1 MSHWQNDGK
10 YLEEECMPVTLGGVA
25 SGVDTE
31 DIIKKLVNVE
41 SQQAQKAQ
49 RDKGELQVKKKALQG
64 YGVVLGDLQKTVKE
78 LYGFRSSY
86 DEKKGLSSNP
96 SVLEAIATK
105 NAEKGSSKVKVT
117 TLASSHKIS
126 TDPVDASVELP
137 AGQFD
142 IEVGNDNRSVKFR
155 GGNIVKFKEKLD
167 EAISG
172 ITTISDVN
180 TDGSRHVVAL
190 ESKTSGKNGEI
201 KIKGDRDFLKSIGLV
216 KGEKDETK
224 DKINLVFDN
233 KYFSAYNGEQKPETQ
248 DGSLAVSEDGKSLT
262 MGGVLWQEYTLP
274 VPVEV
279 KKNSVLQLNMTYQPP
294 KKEEGDDGTLP
305 YKVETGP
312 DMTTIIKGIE
322 LHGYKISRERELDQ
336 KPKKTTGDDIVGV
349 GVVVDENGSRKEK
362 IYKIAKDSKG
372 LQEFPVGA
380 DFDGKKISRVIFYCN
395 DGQVK
400 YADGSIATPLDR
412 KGLLDPKN
420 VISDAKDAKLKVDG
434 VEITRSK
441 NDGISDVI
449 KGVTLNL
456 KGVNDKDEVVITI
469 DNDIAASVKKIN
481 AFIDAYNKYLDA
493 TDSLTRTSKMA
504 KPGDYEKL
512 KSESGLFV
520 GDMMIIRLEN
530 QMKILVG
537 AAFPS
542 RVERPIK
549 TLPQVGI
556 NTGKIN
562 AAWESIKE
570 GKLQLEEGTLKEAII
585 NNPDGVKDLFG
596 SDNDGDNRIDN
607 GFAYNMENALEPYVR
622 PGKNLITAKIELQ
635 DDSIKQKDEFI
646 AKQGDHLKTY
656 EEKLRRK
663 FSSMEKSVSNSKSQQ
678 NWMKSQM
685 NSGQ

>member
-1 MSHWQNDGK
+1 
-10 YLEEECMPVTLGGVA
+10 MPVTLGGVA

-49 RDKGELQVKKKALQG
+49 RDKGELQTKKKALQS
-64 YGVVLGDLQKTVKE
+64 YGTVLLDLQKAVKE
-78 LYGFRSSY
+78 LYGFRASY
-86 DEKKGLSSNP
+86 DEKRGLSSNP
-96 SVLEAIATK
+96 TVVEAIATK
-105 NAEKGSSKVKVT
+105 NAEKGSSKVKVN
-117 TLASSHKIS
+117 TLASSHKIT
-126 TDPVDASVELP
+126 TDPVDASIELP

-142 IEVGNDNRSVKFR
+142 VEVGNDKRSVKFR
-155 GGNIVKFKEKLD
+155 GGNIVKLKEKLD
-167 EAISG
+167 ESISA

-180 TDGSRHVVAL
+180 TDGSRHVVTL
-190 ESKTSGKNGEI
+190 ESKTPGKNGEI
-201 KIKGDRDFLKSIGLV
+201 KITGDRDFLKSIGLV
-216 KGEKDETK
+216 KGEKDEEK

-233 KYFSAYNGEQKPETQ
+233 KYFSAYKGDQKPESQ

-279 KKNSVLQLNMTYQPP
+279 NKNTVLQLNMTYQPP

-322 LHGYKISRERELDQ
+322 LHGYKISRERELEQ
-336 KPKKTTGDDIVGV
+336 KQKKPLGDDIIGV
-349 GVVVDENGSRKEK
+349 GVAADENGSRKEK

-372 LQEFPVGA
+372 LQEFPIGA
-380 DFDGKKISRVIFYCN
+380 DFEGKKISRVIFYCN

-420 VISDAKDAKLKVDG
+420 VIADAKDAKLKVDG
-434 VEITRSK
+434 VEITRNK
-441 NDGISDVI
+441 NEGISDVI

-456 KGVNDKDEVVITI
+456 KGVSESDIVITI

-493 TDSLTRTSKMA
+493 TESLTKTAKMG

-512 KSESGLFV
+512 KGDSGLFV
-520 GDMMIIRLEN
+520 GDMMIIRLQN
-530 QMKILVG
+530 QMKTLVG

-585 NNPDGVKDLFG
+585 NNPEGVKDLFG

-607 GFAYNMENALEPYVR
+607 GFAYSMENALEPYVR
-622 PGKNLITAKIELQ
+622 PGKNLIAAKIELQ
-635 DDSIKQKDEFI
+635 DDSIKRTDEFI

-685 NSGQ
+685 NGGQ